1 MQNSNFPIK
10 MCLPHY
16 LVKISKQRTNR
27 NKGFSV
33 SIFPCRE
40 RSIGTNYVYFQ
51 NYHSEDPL
59 QIRCSFSKLPWLK
72 FKAHSEFHLLT
83 GTTDARS

>member
-1 MQNSNFPIK
+1 MQNNGFPIK

-16 LVKISKQRTNR
+16 LVKISKQGTNR

-40 RSIGTNYVYFQ
+40 RSIGMNYIYFQ
-51 NYHSEDPL
+51 NYHSEEDPL
-59 QIRCSFSKLPWLK
+59 QIKCSY
-72 FKAHSEFHLLT
+72 FKVALAQIQNSF
-83 GTTDARS
+83 GIPPINWYK